1 MFGIINT
8 IVNETRP
15 NPEPATAWRERQSIN
30 YDAANNIVTAL
41 QRTQRAALETPLAL
55 VAPLAPVAPVVEVAP
70 PKPVTD
76 TIVRNVISLAARHE
90 AKITAAE
97 AQVLA
102 EQADR
107 INEAMMATEAAHQ
120 PPVDVSVGYVGYE
133 SAA

>member
-55 VAPLAPVAPVVEVAP
+55 VAPLAPMVEIAP